1 MHLEHVRIKGYRSIQ
16 DCEISLR
23 DGLNI
28 MIGYNGAGKTNVL
41 NAIYN
46 GFQLAFGGKNDNE
59 FNSLEFSADNK
70 IYKIHKDETTL
81 DNNSIISGISS
92 IKITENNE
100 IIDTNKFNNVFSK
113 RRITFIPFNTVTP
126 IIEDT
131 ISELL
136 STSHINKYNHQEF
149 SLPSYIE
156 FRFLLLDY
164 LNKGAYMNAFGK
176 ITEEEILNLL
186 YFDEGIKNIIKKLT
200 PIEDINIKKESTV
213 SLTKLLDK
221 FSINDFIYRFIVDE
235 KELIFKSLSDGT
247 KRIIASLCTL
257 FSIYA
262 IHVNFEN
269 EKTTYGYITD
279 RTDMQVNLKLLLW
292 EEPEIGL
299 HPHQLFELMSIVKD
313 QSKHK
318 QILIS
323 THSPIVLNCLEAD
336 ELDRIIICE
345 YVKGQGTKLRHLTE
359 KEMNKARAYIETVGN
374 LSDYWMHSDLQ
385 KWQKNA

>member
-1 MHLEHVRIKGYRSIQ
+1 
-16 DCEISLR
+16 
-23 DGLNI
+23 

-299 HPHQLFELMSIVKD
+299 HPHQLFELMSIVKE

-323 THSPIVLNCLEAD
+323 THSPIVLNCLDAD

-345 YVKGQGTKLRHLTE
+345 YKKGEGTKLRQLTE
-359 KEMNKARAYIETVGN
+359 KEMDKARAYMKDVGF